1 MNRGEL
7 DKRFDPFYYKPLF
20 IQAINR
26 IENGI
31 KIYSLAKFIIH
42 PPEYPREY
50 SAFGYQLIRSQNV
63 RPTGIDLSA
72 NPVFFSTDFLSSRK
86 YTTAKTNDLLIVR
99 SGVNAGDIATVE
111 QDYNTAIVGADTL
124 LARLTSQVSPKYI
137 QVFFWTDL
145 GKLVLSRYI
154 TGATNRHISPENFGH
169 IVIPKSLLD
178 LQVKVIEL
186 FENALEQKHQLET
199 QAQALLD
206 SIDVFL
212 LSELGVKL
220 PLEPENTI
228 ENRMF
233 KTSWRQVSGGR
244 YDPTFQKVITEF
256 KGSKYPSR
264 RLRDF
269 AQINPA
275 TKFKGLQDADEV
287 TFIPMENV
295 SEDGSIDTSL
305 NRIAADSKGYTT
317 FAENDLLVAKITP
330 CMENGK
336 TGVARNLTN
345 QFGYG
350 STEFHVFRPKSDNLN
365 IDYLHAFFHAN
376 FFRQNAKLTFG
387 GSAGHQQ
394 VPPEFFKKLYIPLPP
409 TPVQIKIVQEIT
421 TRQQQAQ
428 TLRQQAQRDFA
439 AAKQDIERLIL
450 G

>member
-1 MNRGEL
+1 MASGATPAKAEEEKFYSTKATGGIPFIRVQNLKETSEL
-7 DKRFDPFYYKPLF
+7 VTDELKYINDFTHTEYLKR
-20 IQAINR
+20 
-26 IENGI
+26 
-31 KIYSLAKFIIH
+31 
-42 PPEYPREY
+42 
-50 SAFGYQLIRSQNV
+50 
-63 RPTGIDLSA
+63 
-72 NPVFFSTDFLSSRK
+72 
-86 YTTAKTNDLLIVR
+86 
-99 SGVNAGDIATVE
+99 
-111 QDYNTAIVGADTL
+111 
-124 LARLTSQVSPKYI
+124 SQVSGG
-137 QVFFWTDL
+137 DL
-145 GKLVLSRYI
+145 LTKI
-154 TGATNRHISPENFGH
+154 TGVGRMAVSAVAPTNFSGNINQH
-169 IVIPKSLLD
+169 IVVSKTENYRTSEILAAYLNSDVGEKLASRRSTGGTRPALDYPALRSIPIVFDPIIVDVLTKA
-178 LQVKVIEL
+178 VI
-186 FENALEQKHQLET
+186 QKRQQET
-199 QAQALLD
+199 QAQILLD
-206 SIDVFL
+206 SIDEYL
-212 LSELGVKL
+212 LSELGIKL
-220 PLEPENTI
+220 PPDLDNTT

-233 KTSWRQVSGGR
+233 KTSWRQLSGGR

-387 GSAGHQQ
+387 GSAGHQR
-394 VPPEFFKKLYIPLPP
+394 VPPEFFKKMYIPLPP

-428 TLRQQAQRDFA
+428 SLRQQAQHDFT
-439 AAKQDIERLIL
+439 AAKREIERLIL